1 MDWINI
7 SDEASILAVDY
18 QITAKTVDGTIFST
32 EDGENEIYIS
42 EYYGD
47 TLKWISPG
55 SHNEN
60 VTHSVYNFE
69 LQQAIREN
77 DIAIYE
83 ITISRVVDSQGIVWE
98 NSNKENQ
105 IKTVLFGKKGYAFQ
119 NDISNESVQELI
131 NRIKGRAG
139 EYELDLEKPEVFIS
153 EQSYCV
159 LRYEDV
165 DIRIELSDI
174 NEVLPDKVIFVYY
187 SKQENENM
195 EEYVQSCLDQIC
207 KLRLCICP
215 AVLYDRPYE
224 ELMETLKEYNEDHER
239 YLSCEDPDDGVF
251 GRVVNILDVNN
262 NVINCTVIGVGED
275 LHGLPEDLF
284 WVRENPWSK
293 LRIQR

>member
-1 MDWINI
+1 
-7 SDEASILAVDY
+7 
-18 QITAKTVDGTIFST
+18 
-32 EDGENEIYIS
+32 
-42 EYYGD
+42 
-47 TLKWISPG
+47 
-55 SHNEN
+55 
-60 VTHSVYNFE
+60 
-69 LQQAIREN
+69 
-77 DIAIYE
+77 
-83 ITISRVVDSQGIVWE
+83 
-98 NSNKENQ
+98 
-105 IKTVLFGKKGYAFQ
+105 
-119 NDISNESVQELI
+119 
-131 NRIKGRAG
+131 
-139 EYELDLEKPEVFIS
+139 
-153 EQSYCV
+153 
-159 LRYEDV
+159 
-165 DIRIELSDI
+165 
-174 NEVLPDKVIFVYY
+174 
-187 SKQENENM
+187 M